1 MFSFSKGFRLAG
13 VSLASAIAFGTA
25 YASDSATEVGALH
38 AVDQAWMTA
47 YNGGDVDGVAALYA
61 EHARLQPPGA
71 PAASGKAA
79 IRNYFAKDIPAS
91 AKAGIKIVLDPNSD
105 GGVSGNLGWV
115 SGTFSVKDSAGH
127 TVDTGKYLSVSK
139 KKDGKWLYW
148 RDTWNTDGA
157 PAASAAATAKQ

>member
-1 MFSFSKGFRLAG
+1 VSFAC
-13 VSLASAIAFGTA
+13 AIAFGTA

-38 AVDQAWMTA
+38 AVDQAWVTA
-47 YNGGDVDGVAALYA
+47 YNGGDADAVAALYA

-79 IRNYFAKDIPAS
+79 IRNYFAKDIAES
-91 AKAGIKIVLDPNSD
+91 AKAGIKIVLDPNAD

-115 SGTFSVKDSAGH
+115 SGSYRVMDSAGH
-127 TVDTGKYLSVSK
+127 SIDTGKYLSVSK

-148 RDTWNTDGA
+148 RDTWNTDSA
-157 PAASAAATAKQ
+157 PAASAAATAK